1 MPSGTEG
8 SLSDTAVSSGA
19 PTVHRETDFL
29 MAKQRPKPP
38 PVDRAVEYINSPQMI
53 QRLWYGNTTGGW
65 VGVFDDPETTIAA
78 SPTQY

>member
-1 MPSGTEG
+1 
-8 SLSDTAVSSGA
+8 
-19 PTVHRETDFL
+19 